1 MTDLTDRLDEIEA
14 RAEAATEGPWEADG
28 AEVSQHWSR
37 PKPWATVASSEVV
50 CMAYCYGGSGRGIE
64 RETDAEFIAASRTD
78 IPYLVAQVKLLR
90 EENERARYNAY
101 RFADALDFGD
111 GVTEPCATLAE
122 LVEPC
127 QQAFSDAREHQ
138 ECPVACPLCGETLAH
153 TTCSSCHGSGCL
165 PNAEL
170 AYLECPECAGIGKV
184 HVGCTGMTYQ
194 ELAEEVLRL
203 RDVIE
208 DVRAKVAE

>member
-1 MTDLTDRLDEIEA
+1 MTDDDLTDLLDEIAA
-14 RAEAATEGPWEADG
+14 RASRATEGPWEWHPYMSSGATLAKPNHPGHEVNILKTTDDWPPVAD
-28 AEVSQHWSR
+28 
-37 PKPWATVASSEVV
+37 
-50 CMAYCYGGSGRGIE
+50 
-64 RETDAEFIAASRTD
+64 DAEFIAASRTD
-78 IPYLVAQVKLLR
+78 IPYLVAQVKFLR
-90 EENERARYNAY
+90 EENERARYNVY

-170 AYLECPECAGIGKV
+170 AYAECPECAGIGKV
-184 HVGCTGMTYQ
+184 HAGCTEMTYQ

-203 RDVIE
+203 RDVIK